1 MNWDKILI
9 QIATADVLQI
19 ATSLLQITVGAT
31 NCNRFITDCNSY
43 YKLWLIL
50 QLQIVIDITN
60 SGRTP
65 GWVLQTLAFKILN
78 G

>member
-19 ATSLLQITVGAT
+19 ATSLLQITVGVT

-43 YKLWLIL
+43 YKLW
-50 QLQIVIDITN
+50 
-60 SGRTP
+60 
-65 GWVLQTLAFKILN
+65 
-78 G
+78 

>member
-50 QLQIVIDITN
+50 QI
-60 SGRTP
+60 
-65 GWVLQTLAFKILN
+65 LAEHLAEFYKHWLLRF
-78 G
+78 